1 MCLDEAEFGPRSE
14 REDAMGIWG
23 AGALDN
29 DTAVDWMYG
38 LGEVPD
44 MSLIEGTLDRA
55 LAVGDDYLEAADA
68 QEAIAAAEA
77 VARLLGNFG
86 VRNDYS
92 RTMDD
97 WVSYMTEKPS
107 LELLT
112 KAWRIVA
119 RVQQPP
125 SELLELWVAN
135 DKAEAWSRSLADLK
149 LRLGA

>member
-1 MCLDEAEFGPRSE
+1 
-14 REDAMGIWG
+14 MGIWG
-23 AGALDN
+23 AGSLEN

-38 LGEVPD
+38 LGEVAD

-55 LAVGDDYLEAADA
+55 LACGDGNLDAADA
-68 QEAIAAAEA
+68 QEGIAAAEA

-86 VRNDYS
+86 ARNDYT

-97 WVSYMTEKPS
+97 WVSWMPEKPS

-112 KAWRIVA
+112 KAWRLVE
-119 RVQQPP
+119 RVRQPP
-125 SELLELWVAN
+125 SELLELWA
-135 DKAEAWSRSLADLK
+135 KSGGGEAWARSIADLK

>member
-1 MCLDEAEFGPRSE
+1 
-14 REDAMGIWG
+14 MGIWG

-55 LAVGDDYLEAADA
+55 LAVGDDYLQADDA

-86 VRNDYS
+86 VRNDYT

-97 WVSYMTEKPS
+97 WVSYMTERPS
-107 LELLT
+107 LELLS

-125 SELLELWVAN
+125 SELLELWSES

>member
-1 MCLDEAEFGPRSE
+1 
-14 REDAMGIWG
+14 MGIWG
-23 AGALDN
+23 AGSLDN

-38 LGEVPD
+38 LGEVAD

-55 LAVGDDYLEAADA
+55 LAIGDDYLEAADA

-86 VRNDYS
+86 IRNDYS

-97 WVSYMTEKPS
+97 WVTYMTQKPS

-112 KAWRIVA
+112 KAWRMMA

-125 SELLELWVAN
+125 SELLELWSN
-135 DKAEAWSRSLADLK
+135 SDKAEVWSRSLADLK

>member
-1 MCLDEAEFGPRSE
+1 
-14 REDAMGIWG
+14 MGTWG
-23 AGALDN
+23 AGTLDN

-55 LAVGDDYLEAADA
+55 LAAGNDYLAAADA
-68 QEAIAAAEA
+68 EEAIAAAEA

-86 VRNDYS
+86 VRNDYT

-97 WVSYMTEKPS
+97 WVSWMPERPS

-112 KAWRIVA
+112 KTWRLVA

-125 SELLELWVAN
+125 SELLELWTESGGV
-135 DKAEAWSRSLADLK
+135 EAWSRSLADLTV
-149 LRLGA
+149 RLGA